1 LTVPTLRLY
10 VRNLTER
17 ADEQRLEQT
26 IRGLKGV
33 YAAIASSAGH
43 CVEIDFEDDDVSIHQ
58 LVAALAEAGFDARV
72 AS

>member
-1 LTVPTLRLY
+1 MPTLRLY

-17 ADEQRLEQT
+17 ADERRLEQT
-26 IRGLKGV
+26 VRALKGV
-33 YAAIASSAGH
+33 YAAVASSTGH

-58 LVAALAEAGFDARV
+58 LIDALAAAGFEAQV

>member
-1 LTVPTLRLY
+1 MPTLRLF

-17 ADEQRLEQT
+17 ADEPRLEQT
-26 IRGLKGV
+26 IRSLKGV
-33 YAAIASSAGH
+33 YAAVANAEGH

-58 LVAALAEAGFDARV
+58 LIATIATAGFDAQV